1 MRVLPTAPAPA
12 GQQGDD
18 PIVARA
24 ASSTATAARAAPH
37 GIVRTLTRTTQKPP
51 AVSPCDHAIAHSN
64 PTSIAKRPSRAQI
77 RLVDR
82 ARLGS
87 LSAVNDELGSDW
99 PFRELPVAFA
109 DQVVRGE
116 VPASLHRHR
125 GEYPARTRALRPPE
139 SSLGYQTTAES
150 DLSVPHT
157 LTRQNARLPKKLTPF
172 APPLRLTHRR
182 TATRSCSS
190 AARAAARTFSTICT
204 CSTCGISRCSSSSW
218 TPRATRLSR
227 VAPERSPRFP

>member
-1 MRVLPTAPAPA
+1 MDGMGCPDNIQHPKPTDYSTYKYQNFGSARPTAPAPA

-24 ASSTATAARAAPH
+24 ASSTATAARNATH
-37 GIVRTLTRTTQKPP
+37 CIVRTLTRTTQTPP

-99 PFRELPVAFA
+99 PFRKLPVALA

-116 VPASLHRHR
+116 VPAQGMRNTQTQA
-125 GEYPARTRALRPPE
+125 YRP
-139 SSLGYQTTAES
+139 TAQR
-150 DLSVPHT
+150 SV
-157 LTRQNARLPKKLTPF
+157 
-172 APPLRLTHRR
+172 
-182 TATRSCSS
+182 
-190 AARAAARTFSTICT
+190 
-204 CSTCGISRCSSSSW
+204 
-218 TPRATRLSR
+218 
-227 VAPERSPRFP
+227 V